1 MATPLQCNLIAVV
14 ESSTVSTDILGPTY
28 SLFPYGTRTLN
39 MYLVVPR
46 HLEQTPLRINQ
57 QLSDPAG
64 CQQDS
69 MQLLHKF
76 TQATSLLCWYHWR
89 LGQRSNENLTMSSLF
104 LLPEFCAVLRMLC
117 NLNHQKAYNMF
128 TAALHT
134 SLLLITSTRIPLEA
148 QLCCCTENAERTELS
163 MSSLLFCVTKL
174 GITKKHVIMT
184 K

>member
-1 MATPLQCNLIAVV
+1 
-14 ESSTVSTDILGPTY
+14 
-28 SLFPYGTRTLN
+28 

-57 QLSDPAG
+57 KLSDSAG

-69 MQLLHKF
+69 MQHAAATQIHPGHVSRLSYVDITGDWSNGLTKILKF
-76 TQATSLLCWYHWR
+76 NKNVFS
-89 LGQRSNENLTMSSLF
+89 
-104 LLPEFCAVLRMLC
+104 LPEFCAVLRMLC
-117 NLNHQKAYNMF
+117 NLNHQKSCNMF

-163 MSSLLFCVTKL
+163 MSSLLFCV
-174 GITKKHVIMT
+174 
-184 K
+184 